1 MKIVQKSKIFVASLA
16 AAAVLAG
23 CPAALAVSPAG
34 YNVPS
39 EIEQTNA
46 AEDEQMQAIKAAA
59 AKVKVS
65 YDAVQR
71 CWMIQSPFLDT
82 ADSKTVCST
91 APWIFVFD
99 GRSSIYS
106 HLTFSYYGKE
116 RIITDTVFVRAGDT
130 LYTFECD
137 PNDTDF
143 GYDSNVQY
151 WWAVSGFDMPDEQ
164 VDWLRDMLSQDTVI
178 VRFSGVDGTQHD
190 YTWTAEDRQAVTDM
204 INLYDLL
211 KAASPEVRARALN
224 G

>member
-34 YNVPS
+34 YSVPS

-46 AEDEQMQAIKAAA
+46 AEDEQVQAIKAAA

-71 CWMIQSPFLDT
+71 SWTFNSPFVD
-82 ADSKTVCST
+82 AAQSKTVCST
-91 APWIFVFD
+91 APWMYIFD
-99 GRSSIYS
+99 GSSDLYFDVDFTYFGDEMIQPDVIY
-106 HLTFSYYGKE
+106 
-116 RIITDTVFVRAGDT
+116 VRAGET
-130 LYTFECD
+130 LYSFECYPD
-137 PNDTDF
+137 NTGF
-143 GYDSNVQY
+143 GYDEGLKR
-151 WWAVSGFDMPDEQ
+151 WWILADFNMLDDQ
-164 VDWLRDMLSQDTVI
+164 VDWFRDMLSEDAVI
-178 VRFSGVDGTQHD
+178 VRFFGIDGAQHD

-211 KAASPEVRARALN
+211 KAASPEVRAKALN